1 MIEQIDTENA
11 DRDIKTA
18 YIACLTH
25 TPSTTEAM
33 QCQAALFLGDGVKD
47 LDGTGGTF
55 KIKINIGSQESHELS
70 FTVTAGDT
78 RTVLWTPVFPVLANT
93 AVVIYLLSPNA
104 ADADVDVTGY
114 LYDCDPLAITYNAD
128 ILTTLATTP
137 RDWILQ
143 VWRRLFKKTIIDH
156 TSLTIKTYKDDGT
169 TPVTTQTIGEASTI
183 ETQGAAS

>member
-1 MIEQIDTENA
+1 MIEQIDTEN
-11 DRDIKTA
+11 DDLDIQAFIT
-18 YIACLTH
+18 CLTH

-33 QCQAALFLGDGVKD
+33 QCQAALFLGDGVDD

-55 KIKINIGSQESHELS
+55 KIKIEIGSQESHELS
-70 FTVTAGDT
+70 FTVTAADV

-93 AVVIYLLSPNA
+93 AVIIKVLSPNG
-104 ADADVDVTGY
+104 ADNDVDVTGY

-143 VWRRLFKKTIIDH
+143 VWRRLFKKTVIDH
-156 TSLTIKTYKDDGT
+156 TGLTIVTYKDDGT
-169 TPVTTQTIGEASTI
+169 TGVTSQAIGEAATI
-183 ETQGAAS
+183 ETQGAAT